1 LVKNMLNPYFQ
12 QGSRSE
18 QNLIQ
23 DLINEQLRMYGV
35 EVHYLPRKYIT
46 ENTIIKEVIQSKFDD
61 AYPIEAYVDNFEGY
75 GDTSTI
81 LSKFGIQ
88 ATNEITLIISK
99 ERFETYISPLIKNEE
114 NIKLSTRPKEGDLI
128 YFPLGD
134 RLFEIKFV
142 EHEKPFYQLQKNYVY
157 ELRCELFRLGDEVI
171 DTGVEDIDDILTG
184 GESDGL
190 SEDGRSTTVGPSQT
204 LTLVGTGVTATAITG
219 IVTSGGIRLITV
231 TNRGGGYIGVPRI
244 GISSAPSGGVT
255 GIASARMIGGIIVCN
270 DSANPKARSVQA
282 VDIVN
287 PGFGYTVAPGVRFI
301 GGGGAGAAATT
312 KIGDGIVG
320 VVTLTDAGSG
330 YTTAPSITFSNE
342 VFLSGVTTV
351 SAAATAVVGSGGTI
365 TSIRITNAGL
375 GYSVAPTVTLSDPNM
390 NSSGNFTFN
399 EIVTGSV
406 SGTTG
411 RVKTWNSTTN
421 ALEVGNITGEFTVGE
436 NIVGSTSGA
445 SHGLLSIRID
455 PTDDGFSDNI
465 DIENEADSILD
476 FSEQNP
482 FGIP

>member
-1 LVKNMLNPYFQ
+1 
-12 QGSRSE
+12 
-18 QNLIQ
+18 
-23 DLINEQLRMYGV
+23 MYGV
-35 EVHYLPRKYIT
+35 EVHYLPRKYLS
-46 ENTIIKEVIQSKFDD
+46 ENTIIREVIQSKFDD
-61 AYPIEAYVDNFEGY
+61 AYPIEAYVDNFDGY
-75 GDTSTI
+75 GDNTTI

-171 DTGVEDIDDILTG
+171 DTGIDEIDDTLIG
-184 GESDGL
+184 GESDGVT
-190 SEDGRSTTVGPSQT
+190 EDGISTLVGPSQT
-204 LTLVGTGVTATAITG
+204 LTLVGTGVTATAVTG
-219 IVTSGGIRLITV
+219 IITSGGIRLISV
-231 TNRGGGYIGVPRI
+231 TNRGGGYTGVPRI

-255 GIASARMIGGIIVCN
+255 GIASARMIGGIVVCN

-287 PGFGYTVAPGVRFI
+287 PGAGYTVAPGVRFI

-312 KIGDGIVG
+312 KIGDGVVG

-330 YTTAPSITFSNE
+330 YTTSPTITFSNE

-351 SAAATAVVGSGGTI
+351 SAAATAVVGAGGTI
-365 TSIRITNAGL
+365 IIC
-375 GYSVAPTVTLSDPNM
+375 
-390 NSSGNFTFN
+390 
-399 EIVTGSV
+399 
-406 SGTTG
+406 
-411 RVKTWNSTTN
+411 
-421 ALEVGNITGEFTVGE
+421 
-436 NIVGSTSGA
+436 
-445 SHGLLSIRID
+445 
-455 PTDDGFSDNI
+455 
-465 DIENEADSILD
+465 
-476 FSEQNP
+476 
-482 FGIP
+482 